1 VIIEEQLEFAVKQ
14 NFPNPFNPSTT
25 IKYSIAK
32 NVNREL
38 EVVSLVVYD
47 ILGKEVATL
56 VNKEQKAGNYEVM
69 FNASNLSSGVYF
81 YRLQSGS
88 FVETKKLM
96 LLR

>member
-1 VIIEEQLEFAVKQ
+1 MIIEEQLEFAVKQ